1 MSETA
6 LISSEGAALLA
17 DRVMYEA
24 LSAIASAVGVSA
36 EEYLE
41 RFEAVLLERPE
52 EIFNAFGECK

>member
-1 MSETA
+1 MSEKA

-17 DRVMYEA
+17 DRVMHEA

-41 RFEAVLLERPE
+41 RLEAVLLERPE